1 MAERGYTPVSV
12 IPLWKARSLSAGDA
26 ATSDVIDLRFAAQNG
41 FFSLYSS
48 VAAGTAGTVGT
59 TVFTYIGCSQPDGVF
74 VAPSNSIAIGTRGTA
89 LAANLASFEPEPMPF
104 MKIVATQSGA
114 GTAGKD
120 SKITADL
127 IVQ

>member
-1 MAERGYTPVSV
+1 MAERGYTPVTV

-26 ATSDVIDLRFAAQNG
+26 ATSDVIDLRYAAQNG

-59 TVFTYIGCSQPDGVF
+59 TVFTYLGCSQKDGTF
-74 VAPSNSIAIGTRGTA
+74 VSPSAAVAIGTRGTA
-89 LAANLASFEPEPMPF
+89 LAANLATFTPELMPF
-104 MKIVATQSGA
+104 MKIVATQAGS

-120 SKITADL
+120 SKLTADL
-127 IVQ
+127 IIQ

>member
-1 MAERGYTPVSV
+1 MAEKGYTPVSV
-12 IPLWKARSLSAGDA
+12 IPICKEKSLSAGDVF
-26 ATSDVIDLRFAAQNG
+26 TSDVIDLRYAAQNG

-59 TVFTYIGCSQPDGVF
+59 TVFTYIGCSQKDGVF

-89 LAANLASFEPEPMPF
+89 LASNIMTFEPELMPF